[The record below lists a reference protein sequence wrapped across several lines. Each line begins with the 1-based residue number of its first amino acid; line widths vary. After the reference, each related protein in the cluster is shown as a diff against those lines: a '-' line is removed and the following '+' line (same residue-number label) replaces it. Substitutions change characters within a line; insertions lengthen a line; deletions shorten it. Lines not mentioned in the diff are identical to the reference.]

1 MFTKTRWMA
10 VVLIGLF
17 VFAPRAI
24 HAENKKA
31 PAKKPIPKKKK
42 AESSLTLERLF
53 PEKGLFGTA
62 AGSMSFS
69 VDGRYGAYLFR
80 PYAERRHGSDLWI
93 YDFNSGKSQRIT
105 SVSVMAAFQQATRE
119 VQADRVKRAK
129 AAVAKDKSKGKK
141 PTKKNAKSKKKDAD
155 LLTEQQRAGDW
166 VDAQDADA
174 KTAPRYSGVSSII
187 WSPVGAELLFTSR
200 GDIYRYKMGAKAPE
214 RLTKTTTRESSA
226 RFLPDGKGFTYL
238 ANDALMEV
246 QFDSSLVEQL
256 DPALPTDE
264 KMTSYRLSPDGK
276 KLVIV
281 TRKGEDSKSSAKKVS
296 IVSYRDRFAKVR
308 EVPRQ
313 TADDKMPDQTV
324 SVYLYDLADHLH
336 EKNKLVR
343 IYSRKMTGPR
353 DVVGTPSWSLDSKR
367 VVFAVFDQQSS
378 RIQVYETPFAAPPS
392 PKPADKKEASPE
404 KKAETKSTT
413 DKKENGKESERP
425 KKPSRVIDRLAKQ
438 VHQEL
443 HTGGPNTPRM
453 VQPMFLADN
462 RRIVLLSELSG
473 FRHLHVLDPVY
484 GTLNP
489 LTQGR
494 FEVYPERISKDHR
507 TLFVTTT
514 KDHPARRHVYRV
526 TLDSGAMVRL
536 APQDGTYSSVAVSND
551 GKHVLANFVRYG
563 KVKELFA
570 IDVPGKQMEQITHG
584 QPDKAKLVTKVRPQF
599 FTYQNRHGQD
609 IHGALFKPD
618 RWSAKDKRPLLI
630 YVYGGPLGTRKMV
643 ADGSYSSDSFL
654 FAWYM
659 AKRHGYVT
667 CTIDPR
673 GVSGYGGLFE
683 NANYEH
689 VGRPQVEDLVDGV
702 KYLVKNY
709 GVDAKRV
716 GIHGW
721 SFGGFQTQMCMYTKP
736 DVFAVG
742 IAGAGPTE
750 WENYNSWYTTGTI
763 GSSRV
768 GVTDLK
774 KYSLLPLAKNL
785 KGKLLLLHGMEDSN
799 VLYQDTVRVYREL
812 LKAHKETLVELF
824 LDPTGRHGLGGDV
837 KTLARFRKYEEF
849 LTRNLGE
856 GKATG
861 K

>member
-1 MFTKTRWMA
+1 MSIERRCLLLTLVFLSLLTPH
-10 VVLIGLF
+10 V
-17 VFAPRAI
+17 VFAQEKKPA
-24 HAENKKA
+24 NKK
-31 PAKKPIPKKKK
+31 PDPEKK
-42 AESSLTLERLF
+42 AGSSLTLEQLF
-53 PEKGLFGTA
+53 PEKGLFGTTTRVT
-62 AGSMSFS
+62 GFS
-69 VDGRYGAYLFR
+69 VDGRYGMYLFR
-80 PYAERRHGSDLWI
+80 PYRERRHGSDLWI
-93 YDFNSGKSQRIT
+93 YDFNSGKSRRIT
-105 SVSVMAAFQQATRE
+105 SVSVMAAFQQGTRE
-119 VQADRVKRAK
+119 VQSDRVKKAK

-141 PTKKNAKSKKKDAD
+141 PLKKDPKSKDKDTD
-155 LLTEQQRAGDW
+155 LLTDQQRAGDW
-166 VDAQDADA
+166 VDEEDADA
-174 KTAPRYSGVSSII
+174 KTAPRYGGVSSFV
-187 WSPVGAELLFTSR
+187 WSPVTAELLFTSG
-200 GDIYRYKMGAKAPE
+200 GDVYRYKVGAKAPV
-214 RLTKTTTRESSA
+214 RLTKTTARESSV
-226 RFLPDGKGFTYL
+226 RYLPDGKGFTYL
-238 ANDALMEV
+238 ANDALMQV
-246 QFDSSLVEQL
+246 CFDNALVEQL
-256 DPALPTDE
+256 DPAPPQDE

-281 TRKGEDSKSSAKKVS
+281 TRKGEDSQTAGKKVS
-296 IVSYRDRFAKVR
+296 IISYRDRFAKVR

-324 SVYLYDLADHLH
+324 SIYLYDLTDHLH

-343 IYSRKMTGPR
+343 TFARKMTGPR

-367 VVFAVFDQQSS
+367 IVFAIFDQQAS
-378 RIQVYETPFAAPPS
+378 RIQVYETPFADPDPPKANDKEES
-392 PKPADKKEASPE
+392 VAAKQPDRKSDTEKANDGQEPQASKPPA
-404 KKAETKSTT
+404 
-413 DKKENGKESERP
+413 
-425 KKPSRVIDRLAKQ
+425 RVIERLAK
-438 VHQEL
+438 VIHQEL

-453 VQPMFLADN
+453 IQPMYLADN

-484 GTLNP
+484 ATLDQ
-489 LTQGR
+489 LTRGR

-507 TLFVTTT
+507 FLFVRST
-514 KDHPARRHVYRV
+514 KDHPARQHVYRV
-526 TLDSGAMVRL
+526 ALDSGEMVRL
-536 APQDGTYSSVAVSND
+536 TPRDGTYDSVAVSND
-551 GKHVLANFVRYG
+551 GKHVLANFVCYG

-570 IDVPGKQMEQITHG
+570 IDTAKKEMQQITHG
-584 QPDKAKLVTKVRPQF
+584 QPDKAKIVTKVRPQF

-618 RWSAKDKRPLLI
+618 NWSAKDKRPLLI

-643 ADGSYSSDSFL
+643 VDGSYSSDGFL

-673 GVSGYGGLFE
+673 GVSGYGGMFE
-683 NANYEH
+683 NANYED

-702 KYLVKNY
+702 TYLVKNF
-709 GVDAKRV
+709 GVDSKRV

-721 SFGGFQTQMCMYTKP
+721 SFGGFQTQMCMYTQP
-736 DVFAVG
+736 DVFSVG

-768 GVTDLK
+768 GVADLK

-812 LKAHKETLVELF
+812 LKANKETLVELF
-824 LDPTGRHGLGGDV
+824 LDPTGSHGLGGDV
-837 KTLARFRKYEEF
+837 KYLGRFRKYEEF
-849 LTRNLGE
+849 LTRTLGE
-856 GKATG
+856 GKPV
-861 K
+861 KK